1 MIFVNQILEK
11 VDATCAFSW
20 VCGQQL
26 HPIDLH
32 LQPKLFS
39 VLRAI
44 EWYKEHWN
52 PLKICPTYWR
62 RFQANQLDR
71 RQLHG
76 TITWGQS
83 LLFGSLRLKS
93 LANKT
98 GNFSTWNRRTFSAG
112 RISRSARQLQSFRP
126 PFFIHFGVFIGSLA
140 LGYTKRKL
148 VTTAPSD
155 LTRQQPW
162 QLEEQSKVWTQLAS
176 VPRTADEWQAEEWTR
191 PTQSDGPLW
200 PKMVTNFSLR
210 NAKSHKSQKWR
221 RRWRNEKKLNNFF
234 FSFSAARITI
244 RRPWLGEVI
253 ISGSAGTNLKCR
265 PTDDVIRPAIVSAAL
280 LTAANHIV
288 HSFVLGFIVSFQH
301 LIVILNEFNV
311 DGIFKK

>member
-32 LQPKLFS
+32 SKAKLYS

-76 TITWGQS
+76 NITWGQS

-93 LANKT
+93 LANMT

-234 FSFSAARITI
+234 FIIFGRAHYDTAPVAWRGHHQRLGWHKSQMSADWWCHPTGHCFGRSSDCRESHRSFICF
-244 RRPWLGEVI
+244 GVH
-253 ISGSAGTNLKCR
+253 C
-265 PTDDVIRPAIVSAAL
+265 VVS
-280 LTAANHIV
+280 TFDCH
-288 HSFVLGFIVSFQH
+288 
-301 LIVILNEFNV
+301 
-311 DGIFKK
+311 FKWIQCWWNF